1 MKILN
6 KFFFSIIYVYLFVQ
20 SLHIIVELILKVD
33 SFSKGVST
41 LFIVLLWGFLLYM
54 GGIFIKSIIKIK

>member
-20 SLHIIVELILKVD
+20 SLHIIVELIQKVD